1 MRLCLEEAVTV
12 NRPYGSHLR
21 SSQSLVTTHEA
32 KRAGF
37 VEAVIEKSR
46 LADEFVWIARALKV
60 KAEQAT
66 RPEDLLNMPDIQ
78 AGLLTAAGVSDKATA
93 FFDDADR
100 RDILF
105 QYTENVLKPAG
116 DKFAEE
122 LVYRFLLTRGDTLG
136 GKIRNLVGV
145 WAQRKFSRFVV
156 SELRLS
162 GRNFQWFEKEHERWR
177 SAETLDNLDA
187 VRAFAWNTGYLP
199 RVLAYN
205 LQLPLIKTEE
215 ERLEDSDGGTASKG
229 GKNVD
234 ICLLHTNPEQYR
246 SRAQRPGLVRDTEL
260 YIALGELKGGI
271 DPAGADEH
279 WKTAN
284 AHLGRIRRSFA
295 ALPHTPLL
303 FFVGNAIEAS
313 MASEIWTQLESGE
326 LANAANLTDDRQ
338 AVSLVS
344 WLCGL

>member
-1 MRLCLEEAVTV
+1 LEEVVTEIH
-12 NRPYGSHLR
+12 PYSRHLNN
-21 SSQSLVTTHEA
+21 SQALVTTREA

-46 LADEFVWIARALKV
+46 LADRFVKDARTLKFR
-60 KAEQAT
+60 AEQASK
-66 RPEDLLNMPDIQ
+66 PEDLLDIPDIQ

-93 FFDDADR
+93 YFDAVDR
-100 RDILF
+100 QGILAE
-105 QYTENVLKPAG
+105 YIDNVLKPAG
-116 DKFAEE
+116 DKFVEE

-145 WAQRKFSRFVV
+145 WAQRKFS
-156 SELRLS
+156 SYIASNLGIA
-162 GRNFQWFEKEHERWR
+162 GRAFQWFDKGDERWKPSTSLEDFDR
-177 SAETLDNLDA
+177 
-187 VRAFAWNTGYLP
+187 VRAFAWDAGYLP

-205 LQLPLIKTEE
+205 LFIPFIKTEE
-215 ERLEDSDGGTASKG
+215 ERLDDEEGGTSGKG

-234 ICLLHTNPEQYR
+234 ICLLHSTPEQYR
-246 SRAQRPGLVRDTEL
+246 SKTQRPKVVRDAEL
-260 YIALGELKGGI
+260 YVALGELKGGI

-295 ALPHTPLL
+295 ALPSMPQL

-313 MASEIWTQLESGE
+313 MAGEIWNQLQTGE

-338 AVSLVS
+338 VVSLAS
-344 WLCGL
+344 WLCSL

>member
-1 MRLCLEEAVTV
+1 MNRDHPYMRHLV
-12 NRPYGSHLR
+12 N
-21 SSQSLVTTHEA
+21 SQSLVTTHEA

-37 VEAVIEKSR
+37 VEAVLEKSR
-46 LADEFVWIARALKV
+46 LANDFVWVARSLKI
-60 KAEQAT
+60 KAEQANE
-66 RPEDLLNMPDIQ
+66 PDDLLDMLDIQ
-78 AGLLTAAGVSDKATA
+78 AGLLTAAGVSDKAA
-93 FFDDADR
+93 AYFNEVDR
-100 RDILF
+100 REILL
-105 QYTENVLKPAG
+105 QYVENVLKPAG
-116 DKFAEE
+116 NKFVEE

-136 GKIRNLVGV
+136 GKIRNLVGI
-145 WAQRKFSRFVV
+145 WAQRKFSRFIV

-162 GRNFQWFEKEHERWR
+162 GREFQWFDKQRERWM
-177 SAETLDNLDA
+177 SADALDDLDD

-205 LQLPLIKTEE
+205 LQVPLIKTDEE
-215 ERLEDSDGGTASKG
+215 HLDDKESGTVGKG

-234 ICLLHTNPEQYR
+234 ICLLYSTPEQYR
-246 SRAQRPGLVRDTEL
+246 SKARRPQVVRDAEL
-260 YIALGELKGGI
+260 YVALGELKGGI

-295 ALPHTPLL
+295 GLPSMPYL

-313 MASEIWTQLESGE
+313 MAGEIWNQLENDE

-338 AVSLVS
+338 AVSLAS
-344 WLCGL
+344 WLCSL

>member
-1 MRLCLEEAVTV
+1 MTEV
-12 NRPYGSHLR
+12 RPYERHLLN
-21 SSQSLVTTHEA
+21 SQSLVTTREA

-46 LADEFVWIARALKV
+46 LADRFVKDARTLKFQ
-60 KAEQAT
+60 AEQANK
-66 RPEDLLNMPDIQ
+66 PEDMLDMPDIQ
-78 AGLLTAAGVSDKATA
+78 ADLLTAAGVSDKATVY
-93 FFDDADR
+93 FDAADR
-100 RDILF
+100 YDILAE
-105 QYTENVLKPAG
+105 YIENVLKPMG
-116 DKFAEE
+116 DKFVEE

-145 WAQRKFSRFVV
+145 WAQRK
-156 SELRLS
+156 LS
-162 GRNFQWFEKEHERWR
+162 SYIASNLTIAGRYFQWFDKEDEKWKP
-177 SAETLDNLDA
+177 STSLDNFDL
-187 VRAFAWNTGYLP
+187 VRAFTWNTGYLP

-205 LQLPLIKTEE
+205 LQVPLIKTEE
-215 ERLEDSDGGTASKG
+215 ERLGDEEGGQAGKG
-229 GKNVD
+229 GKNVN
-234 ICLLHTNPEQYR
+234 ICLLHSTPEQYR
-246 SRAQRPGLVRDTEL
+246 SKAQRPKVIRDAEF
-260 YIALGELKGGI
+260 YVALGELKGGI

-295 ALPHTPLL
+295 ALPSMPQL

-313 MASEIWTQLESGE
+313 MAGEIWNQLESGE

-344 WLCGL
+344 WLCSL

>member
-1 MRLCLEEAVTV
+1 MTD
-12 NRPYGSHLR
+12 NHPYLHHLTN
-21 SSQSLVTTHEA
+21 SQSLMTTSEA

-46 LADEFVWIARALKV
+46 LADEFVWVARSLKV
-60 KAEQAT
+60 KAEQANK
-66 RPEDLLNMPDIQ
+66 PEDLLDMPDLK

-93 FFDDADR
+93 YLDEVDR
-100 RDILF
+100 RELLL
-105 QYTENVLKPAG
+105 QYIENVLKPAG

-136 GKIRNLVGV
+136 GKIRNLVGI
-145 WAQRKFSRFVV
+145 WAQRKFSRFIV

-162 GRNFQWFEKEHERWR
+162 GRDFQWFDKKQEKWRLAEH
-177 SAETLDNLDA
+177 LDDLDDI
-187 VRAFAWNTGYLP
+187 RAFAWNVGYLP
-199 RVLAYN
+199 RILAYN
-205 LQLPLIKTEE
+205 LQVPMIKTDE
-215 ERLEDSDGGTASKG
+215 ERLEDEDGGAIGKG

-234 ICLLHTNPEQYR
+234 ICLLHSTPDQYR
-246 SRAQRPGLVRDTEL
+246 SKTQRPKVVRDAGL
-260 YIALGELKGGI
+260 YVALGELKGGI

-295 ALPHTPLL
+295 ALPTMPSL

-313 MASEIWTQLESGE
+313 MAGEIWSQLEAGD

-344 WLCGL
+344 WLCAL